1 VNPSMGASGE
11 TSLFR
16 TILKETPPGSA
27 SAPDR
32 FRAFVRQYLTAM
44 PPEG

>member
-16 TILKETPPGSA
+16 TILKGTPPIRSPA
-27 SAPDR
+27 EMLRRS
-32 FRAFVRQYLTAM
+32 
-44 PPEG
+44 